1 MQISFVNCF
10 AIPNRRLLDRKLI
23 FDFVRPFDLIPKY
36 TEKCEP
42 RTRTSSVRG
51 KLRPAAGG
59 ASEQTNCP
67 QNSQCLDWS
76 QLLNEVRTFFDF
88 VKNFSEG
95 DGLAHRHSPFGL
107 VHYSALILRGNTKAA
122 HSLAFGSLGV
132 IHPLC
137 RQSLTISLPAF
148 CFYLL
153 GTAKLE
159 RACIGIIE
167 IPIQQNNFINFSKQK
182 QPSELCSVK

>member
-36 TEKCEP
+36 AEKCE
-42 RTRTSSVRG
+42 RS
-51 KLRPAAGG
+51 PAAGG

-76 QLLNEVRTFFDF
+76 QLLNEARIFFDF